1 MMMTITL
8 SEKVVSMSDAGR
20 MDASGPSITGY
31 RLYGFENQSTNWAGG
46 GTSSTNKANEDI
58 RMNILQEADNIVNGD
73 RQKFYGHPSDNHGCT
88 ALMWSGYLSRRY
100 GIPINL
106 DVRDVCWLNAL
117 QKISRDAN
125 SPKRDNLV
133 DVAGYAANIEMDEV
147 RQDSSTDYGKLV
159 DKLEGSI

>member
-1 MMMTITL
+1 
-8 SEKVVSMSDAGR
+8 MSDKGR
-20 MDASGPSITGY
+20 MGSSSQAIT
-31 RLYGFENQSTNWAGG
+31 RLWFSGFENQSSQGG
-46 GTSSTNKANEDI
+46 NNSKDTANQTDEDV
-58 RMNILQEADNIVNGD
+58 RMNILQEADGIVNGD

-100 GIPINL
+100 NMKIEL

-125 SPKRDNLV
+125 APKRDNLV

-147 RQDSSTDYGKLV
+147 RQEQSYNYSELA
-159 DKLEGSI
+159 DKLTGSI

>member
-1 MMMTITL
+1 
-8 SEKVVSMSDAGR
+8 MSDKGR
-20 MDASGPSITGY
+20 MGASGPAITGL
-31 RLYGFENQSTNWAGG
+31 RFSGFENQPSDWRNSSQGSTDQ
-46 GTSSTNKANEDI
+46 TDEDI
-58 RMNILQEADNIVNGD
+58 RVNILQEADNIVNGD

-100 GIPINL
+100 NMKIEL

-125 SPKRDNLV
+125 APKRDNLV

-147 RQDSSTDYGKLV
+147 RSEERYGYEQLR
-159 DKLEGSI
+159 DKLTY